1 MEPGARVC
9 PFCGEPPG
17 LGVFCAVCGR
27 NLMGVPQLPTRREWE
42 LEPGARLESA
52 GPSAPA
58 SAAGAV
64 AVFLASMHA
73 AGDPGA
79 TKVRRAEPGFLGR
92 TQHAHG
98 WVVRAVDRD
107 EDDPL
112 RRYEPGLFV
121 TVDGHLHRLGSA
133 TRGLQRDMAS
143 YVDIVGPEVAE
154 PAHDEHL
161 ADELA
166 SVLRANGLD
175 APSVEPIR
183 RPLR

>member
-17 LGVFCAVCGR
+17 TGVFCAVCGR
-27 NLMGVPQLPTRREWE
+27 NLAGVPQLPTRREWE
-42 LEPGARLESA
+42 LEPGARLQSA
-52 GPSAPA
+52 APSTPA
-58 SAAGAV
+58 SGAGAV
-64 AVFLASMHA
+64 AVFLAAMHA

-92 TQHAHG
+92 TQHARG

-107 EDDPL
+107 EADPKSP
-112 RRYEPGLFV
+112 YEPGLFV

-133 TRGLQRDMAS
+133 TRGLQWDSAR
-143 YVDIVGPEVAE
+143 YVDIVGPEIAE

-161 ADELA
+161 AYELA

-175 APSVEPIR
+175 AASLESIR
-183 RPLR
+183 RPPR

>member
-17 LGVFCAVCGR
+17 LGVFCATCGR
-27 NLMGVPQLPTRREWE
+27 NLMGVSQLPTRREWE
-42 LEPGARLESA
+42 LEPGARLQSA

-58 SAAGAV
+58 SATGAI
-64 AVFLASMHA
+64 AVFLAAMHA

-107 EDDPL
+107 EDDP
-112 RRYEPGLFV
+112 RSPYEPGLFV
-121 TVDGHLHRLGSA
+121 TVDGHVHRLDSA
-133 TRGLQRDMAS
+133 TRGLQWDTAR
-143 YVDIVGPEVAE
+143 YVDIVGPELAE
-154 PAHDEHL
+154 PAHDERL
-161 ADELA
+161 ADDLL
-166 SVLRANGLD
+166 SVLRTNGLD
-175 APSVEPIR
+175 AASVEPIR